1 MPQFFL
7 FCQSLASVLPKHFN
21 LPLMF
26 RFVGVKELDI
36 VCLKITGTV
45 LLIILL

>member
-21 LPLMF
+21 LPLTF
-26 RFVGVKELDI
+26 RVIGVKELDI
-36 VCLKITGTV
+36 VCLV
-45 LLIILL
+45 SPFLIGPGKLT